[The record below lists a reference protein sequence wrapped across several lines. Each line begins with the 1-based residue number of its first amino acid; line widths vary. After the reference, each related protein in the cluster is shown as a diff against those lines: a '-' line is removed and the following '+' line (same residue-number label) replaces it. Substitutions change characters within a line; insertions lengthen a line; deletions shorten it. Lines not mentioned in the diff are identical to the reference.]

1 MKTIMFATTFHSFGW
16 KAMRY
21 EKQRQNPLKK
31 TPFLAHIAT
40 QTIITTKGLQTRGL
54 PRVNATFLRY
64 VRILWLSCLS
74 PMFCLECLR
83 CRVHVVSFNSFSLFS
98 MRRSFRSQIHS
109 FKGFFP
115 SIPKSIYAHCT
126 RFNHNSEF
134 LNSMFSQI
142 FWVLAT
148 HTHTKILSSNG
159 GPITTIK
166 TCNIHFHNSFF
177 QLNFNSWMCN
187 FRAGEKNVPIFVVVH
202 SSFVWLFKKTAKA

>member
-1 MKTIMFATTFHSFGW
+1 
-16 KAMRY
+16 
-21 EKQRQNPLKK
+21 
-31 TPFLAHIAT
+31 
-40 QTIITTKGLQTRGL
+40 
-54 PRVNATFLRY
+54 
-64 VRILWLSCLS
+64 
-74 PMFCLECLR
+74 MFCLECLR

-148 HTHTKILSSNG
+148 HTHTHKDTLIEWWTNNYYKDMQYSFSQLIFPTKLQLMNVQFSRRGKKCSDF
-159 GPITTIK
+159 
-166 TCNIHFHNSFF
+166 CCCSFF
-177 QLNFNSWMCN
+177 ICV
-187 FRAGEKNVPIFVVVH
+187 AV
-202 SSFVWLFKKTAKA
+202 